1 MDDELV
7 IRSKDNRRLIY
18 ARSVRDGRESDL
30 IFIEGKRQC
39 LEAVRAKVE
48 IELCLLAESF
58 DDRETV
64 AVLSSSAAST
74 VVVADRLFQG
84 VAETK
89 TPQGIIAIV
98 RRPNGSP
105 EQLLRSLSSASIP
118 VIVFLYEVN
127 NPANLGGILR
137 TVEAAGAGGVI
148 TSTGSTDAF
157 APKSNRSALG
167 ANLRIPI
174 WEKIE
179 TTEVLEFARQNSLQ
193 IAAAVVGNAVEYTS
207 VEWKRPTLLM
217 LGSEAHGLSRELVD
231 YADLKISIPLMND
244 VESLNLSV
252 SCGIVLFEALR
263 QHRMV

>member
-1 MDDELV
+1 MDDDLV
-7 IRSKDNRRLIY
+7 IRSKDNRRLVY

-39 LEAVRAKVE
+39 LEAVRAKVK

-58 DDRETV
+58 DDKETV
-64 AVLSSSAAST
+64 AVISSSSAST

-89 TPQGIIAIV
+89 SPQGIIAIV
-98 RRPNGSP
+98 RRPHGDP
-105 EQLLRSLSSASIP
+105 EQLLGSLSCASIP
-118 VIVFLYEVN
+118 VIVYLYQVN
-127 NPANLGGILR
+127 NPSNLGGILR

-167 ANLRIPI
+167 ANLRIPV

-179 TTEVLEFARQNSLQ
+179 TTEVLKFARENGLQ
-193 IAAAVVGNAVEYTS
+193 IAAAVIGDAVEFTS
-207 VEWKRPTLLM
+207 VEWKQPTLLL
-217 LGSEAHGLSRELVD
+217 LGSEARGLSREIVD
-231 YADLKISIPLMND
+231 NADLKFSIPLMNE

-252 SCGIVLFEALR
+252 SCGIILFEALR